1 MKTIIRFFSSVKVAV
16 VLLIIL
22 TLASILGTLIPQ
34 GRSAAEYTA
43 RYGQIS
49 DLLIRMEI
57 THLYHSW
64 WFLGLLFLIS
74 INIIVCS
81 LTRLKS
87 KLKKTLRPKLE
98 FESKMLNSLKVS
110 QTFTINKEI
119 EKTKERLKELL
130 VLNRYR
136 TQEKAIKGRVF
147 LMAKKHVF
155 GIYGSDVVHLGLLI
169 IFLGGILSGLLG
181 FKSNLQLTEG
191 QVLEIPKADFSLK
204 LDKFETEYYK
214 SGRVRDWK
222 STLTVIENKKEIF
235 TKKIEVNHPLSYK
248 GFMFYQSRWG
258 WDWENPSVNIVIKD
272 QGDTSNGININLKI
286 GNKTI
291 LKDKNL
297 EIHALHF
304 VPDFVLND
312 RNQVTTRSLQPNN
325 PAVFI
330 KAVKDGEE
338 LFSGWIFSKFPDFI
352 QQNPQKE
359 NRLSFRFADFKTEQY
374 SGIQMTKDPGAN
386 CIWIGCVILMFGL
399 FVAFYWTSREI
410 KILMEEKKGSTYVT
424 MGGLAPKNRE
434 SFRVE
439 FDKITKNLR
448 RQE

>member
-1 MKTIIRFFSSVKVAV
+1 MKAMIRFFSSVKLAV

-34 GRSAAEYTA
+34 GRSAAEYFA

-49 DLLIRMEI
+49 DLLTRMEI

-74 INIIVCS
+74 INIIVCT

-119 EKTKERLKELL
+119 EKTTERLKKLL
-130 VLNRYR
+130 ILNRYR
-136 TQEKAIKGRVF
+136 IQEKVIKGRVF

-155 GIYGSDVVHLGLLI
+155 GIFGSDVVHLGLLI

-191 QVLEIPKADFSLK
+191 QVLKIPKADFSLK
-204 LDKFETEYYK
+204 LDKFVTEYYE

-222 STLTVIENKKEIF
+222 STLTVIENTKEIF

-248 GFMFYQSRWG
+248 GFMFYQSSYG
-258 WDWENPSVNIVIKD
+258 WDWESPSINIVIKD
-272 QGDTSNGININLKI
+272 QSDPSNGININLKI
-286 GNKTI
+286 GNKAI
-291 LKDKNL
+291 LRDKNL

-330 KAVKDGEE
+330 KAVKDGKEV
-338 LFSGWIFSKFPDFI
+338 FSGWIFSKFPDFI
-352 QQNPQKE
+352 QQDSQKK
-359 NRLSFRFADFKTEQY
+359 NSLSFRFDDFKAEQY
-374 SGIQMTKDPGAN
+374 SGIQMTKDPGAIF
-386 CIWIGCVILMFGL
+386 IWIGCAILMFGL
-399 FVAFYWTSREI
+399 FLTFYWMSREI
-410 KILMEEKKGSTYVT
+410 KILMKEKKGSTYVI
-424 MGGLAPKNRE
+424 MGGLALKNRE
-434 SFRVE
+434 SFQVE

>member
-1 MKTIIRFFSSVKVAV
+1 MKAIIKFFSSVKLAI

-34 GRSAAEYTA
+34 GRSAAEYSA
-43 RYGQIS
+43 RLGQIS
-49 DLLIRMEI
+49 DLLTRMEI

-74 INIIVCS
+74 INTIVCT

-98 FESKMLNSLKVS
+98 FESKMLTSLKVS

-130 VLNRYR
+130 VLNRYH
-136 TQEKAIKGRVF
+136 TQEKVIKGRVF
-147 LMAKKHVF
+147 LIAKKHVF
-155 GIYGSDVVHLGLLI
+155 GIFGSDVVHLGLLI

-191 QVLEIPKADFSLK
+191 QVLKIPKADFSLK
-204 LDKFETEYYK
+204 LDKFVTEYYE

-222 STLTVIENKKEIF
+222 STLTVIENTKEIF

-248 GFMFYQSRWG
+248 GFMFYQSSYG
-258 WDWENPSVNIVIKD
+258 WDWESPSINIVIKD
-272 QGDTSNGININLKI
+272 QGDPSNGINIKLKI
-286 GNKTI
+286 GNKAI

-330 KAVKDGEE
+330 KAIKNGEE
-338 LFSGWIFSKFPDFI
+338 LFSGWIFSKFPDFS
-352 QQNPQKE
+352 QQDSQKE
-359 NRLSFRFADFKTEQY
+359 NSLSFRFADFKAEQY
-374 SGIQMTKDPGAN
+374 SGIQMTKDPGASF
-386 CIWIGCVILMFGL
+386 IWIGCVILMFGL
-399 FVAFYWTSREI
+399 FVAFYWPSREI
-410 KILMEEKKGSTYVT
+410 KILIEEKKGSTYVT

-434 SFRVE
+434 SFQVE
-439 FDKITKNLR
+439 FGKITKKLR
-448 RQE
+448 R

>member
-222 STLTVIENKKEIF
+222 STLTKK
-235 TKKIEVNHPLSYK
+235 K
-248 GFMFYQSRWG
+248 
-258 WDWENPSVNIVIKD
+258 
-272 QGDTSNGININLKI
+272 
-286 GNKTI
+286 
-291 LKDKNL
+291 
-297 EIHALHF
+297 
-304 VPDFVLND
+304 
-312 RNQVTTRSLQPNN
+312 SLQ
-325 PAVFI
+325 
-330 KAVKDGEE
+330 KR
-338 LFSGWIFSKFPDFI
+338 SK
-352 QQNPQKE
+352 
-359 NRLSFRFADFKTEQY
+359 
-374 SGIQMTKDPGAN
+374 
-386 CIWIGCVILMFGL
+386 
-399 FVAFYWTSREI
+399 
-410 KILMEEKKGSTYVT
+410 
-424 MGGLAPKNRE
+424 
-434 SFRVE
+434 
-439 FDKITKNLR
+439 
-448 RQE
+448 

>member
-1 MKTIIRFFSSVKVAV
+1 MMKAVTRFFSSVKLAI

-49 DLLIRMEI
+49 NLLIRMEI
-57 THLYHSW
+57 TYLYHSW
-64 WFLGLLFLIS
+64 WFLGLLFFIS
-74 INIIVCS
+74 INTIVCT
-81 LTRLKS
+81 LTRFKS

-98 FESKMLNSLKVS
+98 FESKMLNSFKVS
-110 QTFTINKEI
+110 QKFTINKGI

-130 VLNRYR
+130 ILNRFHTR
-136 TQEKAIKGRVF
+136 EKAIKGRVF
-147 LMAKKHVF
+147 LMARKHVF
-155 GIYGSDVVHLGLLI
+155 GIFGSDVVHLGLLI

-191 QVLEIPKADFSLK
+191 QVLKIPKADFSLK
-204 LDKFETEYYK
+204 LDKFETEYYE
-214 SGRVRDWK
+214 SGQVRDWK

-325 PAVFI
+325 PAAFI

-352 QQNPQKE
+352 QQNSQKE
-359 NRLSFRFADFKTEQY
+359 NGLSFRFADFKTKHY

-410 KILMEEKKGSTYVT
+410 KILMEEKKGSTSVI

-448 RQE
+448 R

>member
-1 MKTIIRFFSSVKVAV
+1 MMKAVTRFFSSVKLAI

-34 GRSAAEYTA
+34 GRSAAEYSA
-43 RYGQIS
+43 RLGQIS
-49 DLLIRMEI
+49 DLLTRMEI

-110 QTFTINKEI
+110 QTFTIKKGI
-119 EKTKERLKELL
+119 EKTKERLKEKLI
-130 VLNRYR
+130 LNRYR
-136 TQEKAIKGRVF
+136 TQEKTIKGQVF
-147 LMAKKHVF
+147 LIARKHVF
-155 GIYGSDVVHLGLLI
+155 GIFGSDVIHLGLLI

-191 QVLEIPKADFSLK
+191 QVLKIPKADFSLK

-222 STLTVIENKKEIF
+222 STLTIIENKKEIF

-248 GFMFYQSRWG
+248 GFMFYQSSYG
-258 WDWENPSVNIVIKD
+258 WDWENPSINIVIKD
-272 QGDTSNGININLKI
+272 QSDPSNGININLKI
-286 GNKTI
+286 GNKAI

-330 KAVKDGEE
+330 KAIKNGEE
-338 LFSGWIFSKFPDFI
+338 LFSGWIFSKFPDFS
-352 QQNPQKE
+352 QQDSQKE
-359 NRLSFRFADFKTEQY
+359 SGMSFRFADFKAAQY

-386 CIWIGCVILMFGL
+386 CIWIGCAIFMFGL
-399 FVAFYWTSREI
+399 FVALYWTSREN
-410 KILMEEKKGSTYVT
+410 KDFNGRKKRQHLCNHGRLGSKEQ
-424 MGGLAPKNRE
+424 GIFSGR
-434 SFRVE
+434 
-439 FDKITKNLR
+439 IW
-448 RQE
+448 